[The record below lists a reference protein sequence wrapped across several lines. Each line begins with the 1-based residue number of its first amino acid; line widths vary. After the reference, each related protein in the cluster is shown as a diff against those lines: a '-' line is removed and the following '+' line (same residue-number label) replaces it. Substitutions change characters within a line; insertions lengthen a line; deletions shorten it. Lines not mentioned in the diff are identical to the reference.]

1 MTHPSVLIPG
11 FAPHGVQLPQP
22 MSNSLFNDAQ
32 ARAAQLQVQANAS
45 TPVGADG
52 VGTDNTLTYISG

>member
-1 MTHPSVLIPG
+1 
-11 FAPHGVQLPQP
+11 

-45 TPVGADG
+45 TPAGADG